1 MNGAMDVHSPLGG
14 QLYLV
19 DLRSVNSETDL
30 HTLAQWERERAAR
43 FRFEKDAR
51 RYVLGHV
58 ALRQRLGHHLNL
70 APAQV
75 PLQTTALGKPFIK
88 GHPVH
93 FNLSHSEDWALIGL
107 HARQIIGVDIE
118 VHHPIENLDAL
129 AGQNYTSAEWAALQA
144 SPDPLHGFLTCWTR
158 KEACLKALGS
168 GFSVEAASFEAGV
181 GTQPQTVRITTPE
194 KGLCT
199 MTVCSLDF
207 SREREQYPHL
217 PQLYGAIALIAPDD
231 ADRVF

>member
-19 DLRSVNSETDL
+19 DLRSVNNETDL

-58 ALRQRLGHHLNL
+58 ALRQRLGYHLNL

-75 PLQTTALGKPFIK
+75 PLQTTALGKPFIE

-129 AGQNYTSAEWAALQA
+129 AEQNYTSAEWAALQA

-181 GTQPQTVRITTPE
+181 GTEPQTVRITTPE